1 MFGAGA
7 RFNVVKGVYQET
19 TAEEFL
25 KKEKQ
30 NANQSYIQA
39 VESVEKKLNSK
50 EKKATGGQA
59 KMILRDKINE
69 TIPELKDLESIS
81 PMKWIQNKWMDYM
94 PSWLGGADE

>member
-1 MFGAGA
+1 MVSAGA
-7 RFNVVKGVYQET
+7 RFNVLKGVDQET

-39 VESVEKKLNSK
+39 VESVEKKMTPE
-50 EKKATGGQA
+50 EKKTTGQEA
-59 KMILRDKINE
+59 QIILRDKINE

-81 PMKWIQNKWMDYM
+81 PIKWIQNKWMDYM